1 MLFLY
6 VSIVNSKEWYT
17 SFQGQESQD
26 AIPPHADPKVSLGF
40 PDSWLFY
47 IMHLSMVW
55 LRTSGSGG
63 GGYQRKTDREDSPL
77 SRDFD
82 IKALP
87 QGLKFDLS
95 AAIPCVSHT
104 GLRKNLADRWLLNL
118 FFSFGFKLTSDKD
131 GSRPA
136 MPLDEGRRVAP

>member
-47 IMHLSMVW
+47 IMHLSMV
-55 LRTSGSGG
+55 
-63 GGYQRKTDREDSPL
+63 
-77 SRDFD
+77 
-82 IKALP
+82 
-87 QGLKFDLS
+87 
-95 AAIPCVSHT
+95 
-104 GLRKNLADRWLLNL
+104 
-118 FFSFGFKLTSDKD
+118 
-131 GSRPA
+131 
-136 MPLDEGRRVAP
+136 

>member
-6 VSIVNSKEWYT
+6 VSIVNSNEWYT

-47 IMHLSMVW
+47 IMHLSM
-55 LRTSGSGG
+55 
-63 GGYQRKTDREDSPL
+63 
-77 SRDFD
+77 DFD

-104 GLRKNLADRWLLNL
+104 
-118 FFSFGFKLTSDKD
+118 
-131 GSRPA
+131 
-136 MPLDEGRRVAP
+136 